1 MPQRADILQQDQ
13 VRSMLEIN
21 YKKEKTMLSKIIEK
35 VKDRDLSL
43 GTILIIIAV
52 LVWIIPVKLVLS
64 ILGIYGLIQI
74 FWKKEEKVIEQHSH
88 HHHHNNGQKKKVTR
102 KKNG

>member
-1 MPQRADILQQDQ
+1 
-13 VRSMLEIN
+13 
-21 YKKEKTMLSKIIEK
+21 MLSKLIEI

-43 GTILIIIAV
+43 GTILIIVAV

>member
-1 MPQRADILQQDQ
+1 
-13 VRSMLEIN
+13 
-21 YKKEKTMLSKIIEK
+21 MLSKLIEI

-43 GTILIIIAV
+43 GTILIIVAI

-74 FWKKEEKVIEQHSH
+74 FWKKEEVVKEVHQH

>member
-1 MPQRADILQQDQ
+1 
-13 VRSMLEIN
+13 ML
-21 YKKEKTMLSKIIEK
+21 IEK
-35 VKDRDLSL
+35 LKDRDLSL

-64 ILGIYGLIQI
+64 ILGIYGLVQI
-74 FWKKEEKVIEQHSH
+74 FWKKEEKVIEKHSH
-88 HHHHNNGQKKKVTR
+88 HHHHNGGQKKKVTR

>member
-1 MPQRADILQQDQ
+1 ML
-13 VRSMLEIN
+13 SML
-21 YKKEKTMLSKIIEK
+21 IEK
-35 VKDRDLSL
+35 VKDRVLSL

>member
-1 MPQRADILQQDQ
+1 
-13 VRSMLEIN
+13 ML
-21 YKKEKTMLSKIIEK
+21 IEK
-35 VKDRDLSL
+35 LKDRDLSL

-64 ILGIYGLIQI
+64 ILGIYGLVQI
-74 FWKKEEKVIEQHSH
+74 FWKKEEKVIEKHSH
-88 HHHHNNGQKKKVTR
+88 HHHHNNGHKKKVTR

>member
-1 MPQRADILQQDQ
+1 ML
-13 VRSMLEIN
+13 SML
-21 YKKEKTMLSKIIEK
+21 IEK

-74 FWKKEEKVIEQHSH
+74 FWKKEERVIEQHSH
-88 HHHHNNGQKKKVTR
+88 HHHHNNGQKKKQVK

>member
-1 MPQRADILQQDQ
+1 ML
-13 VRSMLEIN
+13 SML
-21 YKKEKTMLSKIIEK
+21 IEK
-35 VKDRDLSL
+35 VKDRDFSL

>member
-1 MPQRADILQQDQ
+1 
-13 VRSMLEIN
+13 MLD
-21 YKKEKTMLSKIIEK
+21 MLIEK

-43 GTILIIIAV
+43 GTILIIVAV

-74 FWKKEEKVIEQHSH
+74 FWKKEEKINEVHQH
-88 HHHHNNGQKKKVTR
+88 HHHHNNGQKKKQVK

>member
-1 MPQRADILQQDQ
+1 
-13 VRSMLEIN
+13 ML
-21 YKKEKTMLSKIIEK
+21 IEK
-35 VKDRDLSL
+35 LKDRDLSL

-64 ILGIYGLIQI
+64 ILGIYGLVQI
-74 FWKKEEKVIEQHSH
+74 FWKKEEKVLEKHSH
-88 HHHHNNGQKKKVTR
+88 HHHHNGGQKKKVTR

>member
-1 MPQRADILQQDQ
+1 
-13 VRSMLEIN
+13 MLD
-21 YKKEKTMLSKIIEK
+21 KLIEK

-43 GTILIIIAV
+43 GTILIIVAI

-74 FWKKEEKVIEQHSH
+74 FWKKEEKINEVHQH
-88 HHHHNNGQKKKVTR
+88 HHHHNNNKKPR

>member
-1 MPQRADILQQDQ
+1 
-13 VRSMLEIN
+13 
-21 YKKEKTMLSKIIEK
+21 MLSKIIEK

-43 GTILIIIAV
+43 GTILIIVAV

>member
-1 MPQRADILQQDQ
+1 
-13 VRSMLEIN
+13 
-21 YKKEKTMLSKIIEK
+21 MLSKLIEI

-43 GTILIIIAV
+43 GTILIIVAI

-74 FWKKEEKVIEQHSH
+74 FWKKEEQIKEAHQE
-88 HHHHNNGQKKKVTR
+88 T
-102 KKNG
+102 

>member
-1 MPQRADILQQDQ
+1 ML
-13 VRSMLEIN
+13 SML
-21 YKKEKTMLSKIIEK
+21 IEK

-43 GTILIIIAV
+43 GMILVIVAI
-52 LVWIIPVKLVLS
+52 LVWIIPVKLALS

-74 FWKKEEKVIEQHSH
+74 FWKKEDKVEEIHKH

>member
-1 MPQRADILQQDQ
+1 
-13 VRSMLEIN
+13 MLDKLIEI
-21 YKKEKTMLSKIIEK
+21 

-43 GTILIIIAV
+43 GTILIIVAI

-74 FWKKEEKVIEQHSH
+74 FWKK
-88 HHHHNNGQKKKVTR
+88 
-102 KKNG
+102 

>member
-1 MPQRADILQQDQ
+1 
-13 VRSMLEIN
+13 
-21 YKKEKTMLSKIIEK
+21 MLSKLIEI

-43 GTILIIIAV
+43 GTILIIVAV

-74 FWKKEEKVIEQHSH
+74 FWKKEEKINEVHQH
-88 HHHHNNGQKKKVTR
+88 HHHHNNNKKPR
-102 KKNG
+102 NKNA

>member
-1 MPQRADILQQDQ
+1 M
-13 VRSMLEIN
+13 
-21 YKKEKTMLSKIIEK
+21 EKNMLSKLIEI

-43 GTILIIIAV
+43 GTILIIVAI

-74 FWKKEEKVIEQHSH
+74 FWKKEEKINEVHQH
-88 HHHHNNGQKKKVTR
+88 HHHHNNNKKPR
-102 KKNG
+102 KKNA

>member
-1 MPQRADILQQDQ
+1 
-13 VRSMLEIN
+13 
-21 YKKEKTMLSKIIEK
+21 MLSKLIEI

-74 FWKKEEKVIEQHSH
+74 FWKKEEKINEVHQH
-88 HHHHNNGQKKKVTR
+88 HHHHNNNKKPR
-102 KKNG
+102 KKNA

>member
-1 MPQRADILQQDQ
+1 
-13 VRSMLEIN
+13 MLD
-21 YKKEKTMLSKIIEK
+21 KLIEK

-43 GTILIIIAV
+43 GTILIIVAI

-74 FWKKEEKVIEQHSH
+74 FWKKEEQIKEVHQH
-88 HHHHNNGQKKKVTR
+88 HHHHNNHKKPR